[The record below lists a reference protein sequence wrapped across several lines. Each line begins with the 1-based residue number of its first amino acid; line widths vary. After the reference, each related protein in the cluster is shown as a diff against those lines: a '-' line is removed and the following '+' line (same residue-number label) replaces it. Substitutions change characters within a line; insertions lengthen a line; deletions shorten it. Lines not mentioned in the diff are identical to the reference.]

1 VIPLSPPKRN
11 ANSRALAFRFGS
23 VLFSLF
29 FLLSSLYKCED
40 RKAIFIQMNRRINL
54 SAEKAPLPKGGWH
67 GECRDWGI
75 QKTLF
80 KAVRK

>member
-1 VIPLSPPKRN
+1 
-11 ANSRALAFRFGS
+11 
-23 VLFSLF
+23 
-29 FLLSSLYKCED
+29 
-40 RKAIFIQMNRRINL
+40 
-54 SAEKAPLPKGGWH
+54 LPKGGWH